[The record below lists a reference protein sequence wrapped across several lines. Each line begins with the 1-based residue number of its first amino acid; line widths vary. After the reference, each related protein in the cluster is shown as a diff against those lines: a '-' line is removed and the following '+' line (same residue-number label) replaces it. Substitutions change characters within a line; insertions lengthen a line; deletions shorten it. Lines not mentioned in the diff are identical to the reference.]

1 MCDNVVS
8 DDSFMLKY
16 RLDKCKTKKM
26 CYKAINDFP
35 QALRFVPDWFATSK
49 IIKKLCNALFADD
62 DILFFEEDSGNST
75 FSSDEMGIISV
86 DLNNINLY

>member
-1 MCDNVVS
+1 MCDNVVY

-16 RLDKCKTKKM
+16 CLDKCKTKKM
-26 CYKAINDFP
+26 CYKA
-35 QALRFVPDWFATSK
+35 DWFATSK
-49 IIKKLCNALFADD
+49 IIKKLCNALFVDD

-75 FSSDEMGIISV
+75 FSSDEMSMISV

>member
-16 RLDKCKTKKM
+16 CLDKCKTKKM

-35 QALRFVPDWFATSK
+35 QALRFVPD
-49 IIKKLCNALFADD
+49 
-62 DILFFEEDSGNST
+62 
-75 FSSDEMGIISV
+75 
-86 DLNNINLY
+86 